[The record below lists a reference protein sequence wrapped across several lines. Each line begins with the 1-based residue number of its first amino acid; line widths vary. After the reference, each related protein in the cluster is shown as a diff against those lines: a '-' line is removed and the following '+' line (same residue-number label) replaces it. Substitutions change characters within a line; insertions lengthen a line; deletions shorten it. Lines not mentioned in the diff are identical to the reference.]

1 MCMCVS
7 REDRKCVL
15 KKKRNKRRCHPI
27 LFLFVFFN
35 VQASAICSKI
45 FNEYIEYNNLQFLSR
60 GTSKFK
66 EDDGR
71 RDAKSNKKKYVKIDI
86 YNFDPC

>member
-1 MCMCVS
+1 MCV
-7 REDRKCVL
+7 
-15 KKKRNKRRCHPI
+15 KKKKEQEKMPSNTFFIR
-27 LFLFVFFN
+27 FFN
-35 VQASAICSKI
+35 VQQAQFVAKF

-71 RDAKSNKKKYVKIDI
+71 RDTKSNKK
-86 YNFDPC
+86 NM